1 MMSSSGVKRSANS
14 PLSDDE
20 EKRHRVL
27 GDSIVDDPDATI
39 IDSSFLRSTV
49 LDDPAHTM
57 SVADSTIKEQLKAE
71 LCDPGFLDLVSGAVA
86 ARVSDRLLEE
96 LAGLK
101 EKLLEKDREISLL
114 KDQVDALEQYS
125 RRNCVRI
132 GPVPES
138 ADENT
143 DEIVKAVAKSVGV
156 NLTDDAIDRSHR
168 VGKKSA
174 TATRDRP
181 ILVRLTSYRHK
192 EALMKARRALK
203 QIDGAKIVPS
213 ADWPPLAR
221 NSGSSATPASRK
233 IFINEDLTRIR
244 AHVAAKARQL
254 KRDQRISDTWTRDGF
269 IFVKKNNSSYKIAT
283 MRELAVFAVD

>member
-1 MMSSSGVKRSANS
+1 
-14 PLSDDE
+14 
-20 EKRHRVL
+20 
-27 GDSIVDDPDATI
+27 
-39 IDSSFLRSTV
+39 
-49 LDDPAHTM
+49 M
-57 SVADSTIKEQLKAE
+57 SVADSTIKEQLKAA
-71 LCDPGFLDLVSGAVA
+71 LCDPVFLDLVLGAVA

-125 RRNCVRI
+125 RRSCVRI
-132 GPVPES
+132 GTVPES

-168 VGKKSA
+168 VEKKSA

-192 EALMKARRALK
+192 EALVKARRALK

-254 KRDQRISDTWTRDGF
+254 KRDSTNLRHMDSRDGF

-283 MRELAVFAVD
+283 IRELAVFAVD

>member
-1 MMSSSGVKRSANS
+1 MRPWVS
-14 PLSDDE
+14 
-20 EKRHRVL
+20 
-27 GDSIVDDPDATI
+27 
-39 IDSSFLRSTV
+39 
-49 LDDPAHTM
+49 
-57 SVADSTIKEQLKAE
+57 
-71 LCDPGFLDLVSGAVA
+71 DLVSGAVA

-174 TATRDRP
+174 TASRDRP

-192 EALMKARRALK
+192 EALVKARRALK
-203 QIDGAKIVPS
+203 QTDGAKIVPS

-221 NSGSSATPASRK
+221 NSGSWATPASRK

-269 IFVKKNNSSYKIAT
+269 IFVKKNNSYKIAT

>member
-1 MMSSSGVKRSANS
+1 MSSSGVKRSANS

-20 EKRHRVL
+20 ENRHRVL
-27 GDSIVDDPDATI
+27 GDSIVDDPDAII
-39 IDSSFLRSTV
+39 IDSSFLCSTV

-57 SVADSTIKEQLKAE
+57 SVADSTIREQLKAA

-86 ARVSDRLLEE
+86 ARVSDRLLGE

-125 RRNCVRI
+125 RRNCFRV

-138 ADENT
+138 ADENI
-143 DEIVKAVAKSVGV
+143 DKIVKAVAKSVGV
-156 NLTDDAIDRSHR
+156 DLTDDAMDRSDR

-181 ILVRLTSYRHK
+181 ILVRRTSYRHK

-203 QIDGAKIVPS
+203 QTDGAKIVPS

-244 AHVAAKARQL
+244 AHVAVKARQL
-254 KRDQRISDTWTRDGF
+254 KRE
-269 IFVKKNNSSYKIAT
+269 VKKNNSYKIAT

>member
-1 MMSSSGVKRSANS
+1 MSSSGVKRSANS

-20 EKRHRVL
+20 EKRYRIL
-27 GDSIVDDPDATI
+27 GDSTVDDPDATI
-39 IDSSFLRSTV
+39 IDSSFLRSTA
-49 LDDPAHTM
+49 LDDQAHTM
-57 SVADSTIKEQLKAE
+57 SVADRTIKEQLKAA

-86 ARVSDRLLEE
+86 ARVSDRLLGE

-114 KDQVDALEQYS
+114 KDQVNALEQYS

-156 NLTDDAIDRSHR
+156 DLTDNAIDRSHR

-174 TATRDRP
+174 TATRNRP

-192 EALMKARRALK
+192 EALMKVRRALK

-221 NSGSSATPASRK
+221 NTGSSATPAFRK
-233 IFINEDLTRIR
+233 IFINEDLTGIR

-254 KRDQRISDTWTRDGF
+254 KRDQRISDTRTRDGF

>member
-1 MMSSSGVKRSANS
+1 M
-14 PLSDDE
+14 
-20 EKRHRVL
+20 
-27 GDSIVDDPDATI
+27 
-39 IDSSFLRSTV
+39 
-49 LDDPAHTM
+49 
-57 SVADSTIKEQLKAE
+57 
-71 LCDPGFLDLVSGAVA
+71 
-86 ARVSDRLLEE
+86 
-96 LAGLK
+96 
-101 EKLLEKDREISLL
+101 
-114 KDQVDALEQYS
+114 DALEQYS

-143 DEIVKAVAKSVGV
+143 DEIVKAVAESVGV
-156 NLTDDAIDRSHR
+156 NLTGDAIDRSDR

-174 TATRDRP
+174 TASRDRP

>member
-1 MMSSSGVKRSANS
+1 M
-14 PLSDDE
+14 
-20 EKRHRVL
+20 
-27 GDSIVDDPDATI
+27 
-39 IDSSFLRSTV
+39 
-49 LDDPAHTM
+49 
-57 SVADSTIKEQLKAE
+57 
-71 LCDPGFLDLVSGAVA
+71 
-86 ARVSDRLLEE
+86 
-96 LAGLK
+96 
-101 EKLLEKDREISLL
+101 EKDREISLL
-114 KDQVDALEQYS
+114 KDQVDALDQYS
-125 RRNCVRI
+125 RRSCVRL

-138 ADENT
+138 ADENS

-156 NLTDDAIDRSHR
+156 DLTDDAIDRSDR

-174 TATRDRP
+174 TATRNRP

-203 QIDGAKIVPS
+203 QIDGGKIVPS

-254 KRDQRISDTWTRDGF
+254 ERDQRISDAWTRDGF
-269 IFVKKNNSSYKIAT
+269 IFIKKNNSSYKIAT
-283 MRELAVFAVD
+283 MRELAVLAVD

>member
-1 MMSSSGVKRSANS
+1 M
-14 PLSDDE
+14 
-20 EKRHRVL
+20 
-27 GDSIVDDPDATI
+27 
-39 IDSSFLRSTV
+39 
-49 LDDPAHTM
+49 
-57 SVADSTIKEQLKAE
+57 
-71 LCDPGFLDLVSGAVA
+71 
-86 ARVSDRLLEE
+86 
-96 LAGLK
+96 
-101 EKLLEKDREISLL
+101 EKDREISLL

-156 NLTDDAIDRSHR
+156 DLTDDAMDRSHR

-269 IFVKKNNSSYKIAT
+269 IFVKKNNSLYKIDT

>member
-1 MMSSSGVKRSANS
+1 MSSSGVKRSANS

-20 EKRHRVL
+20 EKRPVL

-49 LDDPAHTM
+49 LDGPAHTM
-57 SVADSTIKEQLKAE
+57 SVADSTIKEQLKAA

-143 DEIVKAVAKSVGV
+143 DEIVKAVAKSVDV

-181 ILVRLTSYRHK
+181 ILVRLTSCRHK

>member
-1 MMSSSGVKRSANS
+1 MSSSGVKRSANS
-14 PLSDDE
+14 PLSDD

-57 SVADSTIKEQLKAE
+57 SVADSTIKEQLKAA

-114 KDQVDALEQYS
+114 KDQVDALDQYS

-132 GPVPES
+132 GPVSES

-156 NLTDDAIDRSHR
+156 DLTDDAIDRSHR

-174 TATRDRP
+174 TTTRDRP

-269 IFVKKNNSSYKIAT
+269 IFVKMNNSSYKIAT
-283 MRELAVFAVD
+283 MRELAVFAVE

>member
-57 SVADSTIKEQLKAE
+57 SVADSTIKEQLKAA

-114 KDQVDALEQYS
+114 KYQVDALEQYS

-143 DEIVKAVAKSVGV
+143 DEIVKAVAKSVGDD
-156 NLTDDAIDRSHR
+156 LTDDAIDRSHR

-254 KRDQRISDTWTRDGF
+254 KHRPPARSSSTR
-269 IFVKKNNSSYKIAT
+269 T
-283 MRELAVFAVD
+283 

>member
-20 EKRHRVL
+20 EKRQRGL

-71 LCDPGFLDLVSGAVA
+71 LCDPGFLDLVSGTVA

-156 NLTDDAIDRSHR
+156 NLTDDAIDRRHR

-174 TATRDRP
+174 TTTRDRP

-192 EALMKARRALK
+192 EALMKASRALK

-221 NSGSSATPASRK
+221 KSGSSATPVSRK

-269 IFVKKNNSSYKIAT
+269 IFVKKNNSSYKIAP

>member
-1 MMSSSGVKRSANS
+1 
-14 PLSDDE
+14 
-20 EKRHRVL
+20 
-27 GDSIVDDPDATI
+27 
-39 IDSSFLRSTV
+39 
-49 LDDPAHTM
+49 M
-57 SVADSTIKEQLKAE
+57 SVADSTIKEQLKAA
-71 LCDPGFLDLVSGAVA
+71 LCDPGFLDLVSGALA

-101 EKLLEKDREISLL
+101 EKLLEKDREISNL

-132 GPVPES
+132 GPVPEP

-174 TATRDRP
+174 TVTRDRP
-181 ILVRLTSYRHK
+181 ILVRLTVFRHK

-203 QIDGAKIVPS
+203 QTDGAKIVPS

-269 IFVKKNNSSYKIAT
+269 IFVKKNNSYKIAT

>member
-57 SVADSTIKEQLKAE
+57 SVADSTIKEQLKAA
-71 LCDPGFLDLVSGAVA
+71 LCDPGFLELVSGAVA

-174 TATRDRP
+174 TLTRDRP
-181 ILVRLTSYRHK
+181 ILVRLTY
-192 EALMKARRALK
+192 LGVF
-203 QIDGAKIVPS
+203 Q
-213 ADWPPLAR
+213 
-221 NSGSSATPASRK
+221 
-233 IFINEDLTRIR
+233 
-244 AHVAAKARQL
+244 
-254 KRDQRISDTWTRDGF
+254 
-269 IFVKKNNSSYKIAT
+269 NN
-283 MRELAVFAVD
+283 